1 MQEEIINLY
10 EKISDQLSEE
20 EFQAQIDEILMEND
34 LYDEV
39 DELLDSI
46 TTEYPELFEK
56 IDELV
61 SKIAELESF
70 ESEYLYKQGYKDCFR
85 LLKLLDT

>member
-1 MQEEIINLY
+1 MEIFEAYFNDFLY
-10 EKISDQLSEE
+10 DLKSETLNSLLE
-20 EFQAQIDEILMEND
+20 END
-34 LYDEV
+34 EYNELYDEV
-39 DELLDSI
+39 DALLDSI

-61 SKIAELESF
+61 GKIAELESF

>member
-1 MQEEIINLY
+1 MEIFETYL
-10 EKISDQLSEE
+10 
-20 EFQAQIDEILMEND
+20 ND
-34 LYDEV
+34 FLYDLKSEALNTLLEENSKYNVLYNEV

-61 SKIAELESF
+61 SKLAELESF

>member
-39 DELLDSI
+39 DAAHIIL
-46 TTEYPELFEK
+46 EK
-56 IDELV
+56 
-61 SKIAELESF
+61 
-70 ESEYLYKQGYKDCFR
+70 YKEEIE
-85 LLKLLDT
+85 

>member
-1 MQEEIINLY
+1 MEISETYLNDFLY
-10 EKISDQLSEE
+10 DLKSETLNSLLEKN
-20 EFQAQIDEILMEND
+20 DEYNE

-46 TTEYPELFEK
+46 TTDYPELFEK

-70 ESEYLYKQGYKDCFR
+70 ESEYLYKQGYKDCFK

>member
-39 DELLDSI
+39 DAAHIIL
-46 TTEYPELFEK
+46 EK
-56 IDELV
+56 YGMMNHLMNPVTKRE
-61 SKIAELESF
+61 
-70 ESEYLYKQGYKDCFR
+70 
-85 LLKLLDT
+85 

>member
-1 MQEEIINLY
+1 M
-10 EKISDQLSEE
+10 
-20 EFQAQIDEILMEND
+20 EILETYLDDFLYNLKSETLNSLLEENDEYND

-56 IDELV
+56 IDKLV
-61 SKIAELESF
+61 GKIAELESF
-70 ESEYLYKQGYKDCFR
+70 ESEYLYKQGYKDCFK

>member
-1 MQEEIINLY
+1 MEIFETYLSDFLYDLKSETLNSLLEEN
-10 EKISDQLSEE
+10 
-20 EFQAQIDEILMEND
+20 DEYND

>member
-1 MQEEIINLY
+1 MEIFETYL
-10 EKISDQLSEE
+10 
-20 EFQAQIDEILMEND
+20 ND
-34 LYDEV
+34 FLYDLKSEALNTLLEENSKYNVLYNEV
-39 DELLDSI
+39 GELLDSI

-70 ESEYLYKQGYKDCFR
+70 ESVYLYKQGYKDCFR

>member
-1 MQEEIINLY
+1 
-10 EKISDQLSEE
+10 
-20 EFQAQIDEILMEND
+20 MENFETYLND
-34 LYDEV
+34 FLYDLKSETLNSLLEENDEYNELYDEV

-70 ESEYLYKQGYKDCFR
+70 ESEYLYKQGYKDCFK